1 MRSSV
6 TLLKNR
12 VSSTTIGNDTSVSC
26 RCGAA
31 AGVRALFPSASL
43 ALFARPADVSDPT
56 FAFAAP
62 AAEQSHAAENISNM
76 RHATRAARGQLLCS
90 QQAAIASGK
99 HSEDAGWI
107 PQNHLESLEKKK
119 EEDISGQKC
128 VVRSSPSHSLAQP
141 WPSRGWPRSSA
152 RPQPSRLPRVRF
164 LVSQYSDDSIQGAC
178 DARPVPLLGGAVQV
192 GNSIGKAK
200 SLGAVGMGS
209 DDCN

>member
-1 MRSSV
+1 MIPLSPAAVALRQECGRSFPRHRLRSSRD
-6 TLLKNR
+6 LLMSLTPLSPLQHQRRNRAMLPKISAICATPRVQLVDSCCAPSKPPLRQGTIPEMQDGSRKIILR
-12 VSSTTIGNDTSVSC
+12 VS
-26 RCGAA
+26 RK
-31 AGVRALFPSASL
+31 
-43 ALFARPADVSDPT
+43 
-56 FAFAAP
+56 
-62 AAEQSHAAENISNM
+62 Q
-76 RHATRAARGQLLCS
+76 
-90 QQAAIASGK
+90 
-99 HSEDAGWI
+99 
-107 PQNHLESLEKKK
+107 K